1 MVAIAQPHRRGVLL
15 LVVLSVLTLFLMLGA
30 AYVAVASRAR
40 KASRAFANNVVAAT
54 AAGVSEVRLLDEA
67 FLAVARGTMA
77 SKKGGTGAAVDYI
90 GTGASSGEDLLGDKY
105 GASTVKGRVTAA
117 TKVAASSA
125 LLQLTCTATSGSIPA
140 NVSDYAGRV
149 VTLVLPGL
157 NASTRILG
165 ASGTPGA
172 PTLTIPGGPTVTGE
186 VLSDTR
192 IAAAIAKATS
202 PAVTAPT
209 LIINGREFDDSGT
222 NEPYDGFDAANPLL
236 ARVSTGTAPAAA
248 VMYSGT
254 TLNADNDGDGAPDSA
269 FTDIGLPPI
278 IDASGRAIYPE
289 AAILVV
295 DLDGRLNVNAHG
307 GATDSQTVGFYP
319 TLNPTGSNSQ
329 SRINPDTVP
338 LYQLPRGAAS
348 GPADVSLSRSLIFSN
363 TTAGTTEARVVQ
375 DATYSLAGR
384 TVGQSTTA
392 DTSTGRETPKV
403 GDIEGRFG
411 DGITSGTLAAGA
423 GAGIPNLNDVISRRS
438 DLWRATVDTSGTT
451 YVSKKFADAPGR
463 YGSPWDVKGRMR
475 IWVDD
480 FGQPVYFKPNWS
492 TAGTTDDDVVD
503 DPYEVNLTRF
513 GSRPGY
519 TQTPAGASPADNLF
533 TPAELEGLLR
543 YFDPDSLKLPRRL
556 VAINERNASSNRLLL
571 TTESWDT
578 PAIVGDKWRTVVGGT
593 FASLLSASGLA
604 APNRAQD
611 FFSTET
617 IMGHKLD
624 LNRPFHDTAYDEP
637 NDTTGMA
644 RRQMFARHLY
654 CLMIAI
660 THKNDATLVASTSR
674 RNDIARQIAQ
684 YAINVVDWRDGD
696 SVMTRFAYDPSFTL
710 GSSNWS
716 PGANDYVWGCER
728 PELLITETLAWHNR
742 CTDDLDS
749 DPSGKKV
756 VDEKDANA
764 DGVTDADD
772 DFDQRQR
779 PRGAFFVELYSP
791 WAARTATYVSGSTV
805 VRSGT
810 NARGEPVP
818 GELRT
823 TGSHGFNVMSGSTT
837 PESTISLNKVV
848 SGCPVWRLAS
858 VRGDV
863 QGGTGFDGTTRN
875 IVDPSAPGSS
885 AVVDRV
891 FYFGVPTVT
900 ALTSPTNAIN
910 GKLGAVFWTSGSTSA
925 EPSQT
930 QYVVVGTYGLGF
942 DNGTAAFTGTDVVS
956 GSAGLSYEDTIHLQF
971 DGPSGSTNSRLPATL
986 SEPVNTVPPGTSD
999 DDPYQILA
1007 TQVYGSPNKFVPDD
1021 SARPHLYDTT
1031 TRLQHTIDQPLD
1043 SILTGSTGIVSESFL
1058 VSNAALI
1065 ATDPAVAGKPLLMF
1079 NGTHE
1084 NFAVIHLQRL
1094 ADPTKAWNASTNPYI
1109 TIDSLPVDL
1118 TVMNTDVSGNNF
1130 DESGMTPYDIAN
1142 TQAGPTALTWLQTQ
1156 KSYRYQSVERGGKK
1170 TGTSK
1175 TERDIWSRRVNEA
1188 GTVLASGTVAISGTS
1203 PYSSAAILP
1212 VIRTDSPIKID
1223 NTTLLK
1229 KPTPAPAIL
1238 IPVPAAST
1246 TLTGT
1251 TDHTLREYATQTER
1265 DSRPARFI
1273 KTPNSEPQFPWL
1285 AWPNRP
1291 FGSIVDL
1298 ALVPVASP
1306 FELSARHS
1314 TAASN
1319 APTPAFFHLPRFF
1332 ESTAP
1337 ESPWDA
1343 IAGRNA
1349 GAQAS
1354 LLDFVHV
1361 PSPFPAIYTTVTPT
1375 TSNTNAL
1382 QTVGLD
1388 IFPLNQ
1394 ISSFREPGRVNV
1406 NTIPD
1411 RKVWRAL
1418 FGAVN
1423 ALGVNGDPTNPDDP
1437 SFVAASEQ
1445 AARDRLPGWNI
1456 DLFGSVASGTAG
1468 GANTSAVKSVAGF
1481 FQALPRSGSTTKQS
1495 RAAGEGFIDSF
1506 LREQN
1511 EDTNFN
1517 GTLDTGEDANGNGN
1531 LDKNDANGNGVYDV
1545 NQYRNSNEHAYFR
1558 YQTMRQLSNIVTT
1571 RSHVFGV
1578 WVTIR
1583 YVDSSG
1589 NEVSPVRRNR
1599 AFYIFDRSIPVAY
1612 EKGENHNVRDAIL
1625 LRRIIQ

>member
-1 MVAIAQPHRRGVLL
+1 MVAITNAHRRGVLL

-67 FLAVARGTMA
+67 FLAVARGTTA
-77 SKKGGTGAAVDYI
+77 LKKSGTGAAVDYI
-90 GTGASSGEDLLGDKY
+90 GTGANSGEDLLGDKY
-105 GASTVKGRVTAA
+105 GTSTAKGRVTAA

-125 LLQLTCTATSGSIPA
+125 ILQLTCTATSGSIPA

-172 PTLTIPGGPTVTGE
+172 PTLTIPGGPTVAGE
-186 VLSDTR
+186 MLSDTR

-209 LIINGREFDDSGT
+209 IIINGREFDDSGT

-236 ARVSTGTAPAAA
+236 ARLATGTTPAAA

-289 AAILVV
+289 AAVLVV

-329 SRINPDTVP
+329 SRINADTVP

-348 GPADVSLSRSLIFSN
+348 GPADVSLSRSLVFSN
-363 TTAGTTEARVVQ
+363 TTSGTTEAQIVQ
-375 DATYSLAGR
+375 NATYSLAGR
-384 TVGQSTTA
+384 TVGQSTNA

-403 GDIEGRFG
+403 GGIEGRFG
-411 DGITSGTLAAGA
+411 DGVTSGTVAGA
-423 GAGIPNLNDVISRRS
+423 VGTGVPNVNDLISRRS
-438 DLWRATVDTSGTT
+438 DLWRATIDFSGTT
-451 YVSKKFADAPGR
+451 YVSKNFADAPGR
-463 YGSPWDVKGRMR
+463 YGSPWDVKGRIR

-480 FGQPVYFKPNWS
+480 FGQPVYFKPNWF
-492 TAGTTDDDVVD
+492 TAGTNDDDVVD
-503 DPYEVNLTRF
+503 DPYEVNLTRL

-533 TPAELEGLLR
+533 TPTELEGLLR

-556 VAINERNASSNRLLL
+556 VAMNERNASSNRLLL

-611 FFSTET
+611 FFSAET

-624 LNRPFHDTAYDEP
+624 LNRPFHDTSYDEP
-637 NDTTGMA
+637 NDTTGTA

-654 CLMIAI
+654 CLMIVIA
-660 THKNDATLVASTSR
+660 HRNDATLAASTSR

-696 SVMTRFAYDPSFTL
+696 SVMTRFAYDPAFTL
-710 GSSNWS
+710 GSSSWS

-728 PELLITETLAWHNR
+728 PELLITETLAWHDR
-742 CTDDLDS
+742 RTDDLAT
-749 DPSGKKV
+749 DPSGKQV
-756 VDEKDANA
+756 TDEKDANG

-772 DFDQRQR
+772 DFDQHRR
-779 PRGAFFVELYSP
+779 PRGAFFIELYSP

-805 VRSGT
+805 VRSGSNT
-810 NARGEPVP
+810 RGEPVP
-818 GELRT
+818 AELQI
-823 TGSHGFNVMSGSTT
+823 TGSHGFNVGSGSTVA
-837 PESTISLNKVV
+837 ESTISLNKVV

-863 QGGTGFDGTTRN
+863 QGGTGIDATTKN
-875 IVDPSAPGSS
+875 IVDPSAPNST
-885 AVVDRV
+885 AQVDRV
-891 FYFGVPTVT
+891 FYFAEPTVT

-910 GKLGAVFWTSGSTSA
+910 GRLGGVFWTTGSATV
-925 EPSQT
+925 EPSQS
-930 QYVVVGTYGLGF
+930 QYVVVGTNGIGF
-942 DNGTAAFTGTDVVS
+942 DYRSSPFTGTS
-956 GSAGLSYEDTIHLQF
+956 GTNGLSHNATVHLRF
-971 DGPSGSTNSRLPATL
+971 DGPSTSSILRPATL
-986 SEPVNTVPPGTSD
+986 SEPINSSTSGATLPNR
-999 DDPYQILA
+999 DPYETLSSGTFTA
-1007 TQVYGSPNKFVPDD
+1007 AGGSPTNIYDLKAQLASPIDKPVD
-1021 SARPHLYDTT
+1021 SLLIGP
-1031 TRLQHTIDQPLD
+1031 
-1043 SILTGSTGIVSESFL
+1043 SGNVSESFRIA
-1058 VSNAALI
+1058 NAAFI
-1065 ATDPAVAGKPLLMF
+1065 AAEPSVAGKPLLMF

-1084 NFAVIHLQRL
+1084 NFAIVHLQRL
-1094 ADPTKAWNASTNPYI
+1094 ADPTSAWNISTNPYI
-1109 TIDSLPVDL
+1109 TVDSMAVDL
-1118 TVMNTDVSGNNF
+1118 TVVNTGTTFNALGTSVNQ
-1130 DESGMTPYDIAN
+1130 DEPGMTPYDITN
-1142 TQAGPTALTWLQTQ
+1142 SQADLTALTWLQTQ

-1175 TERDIWSRRVNEA
+1175 AERDIWSSRVNEA
-1188 GTVLASGTVAISGTS
+1188 GTVLASGTVVVSGTS

-1212 VIRTDSPIKID
+1212 VIRTDSAIKID

-1291 FGSIVDL
+1291 FGSVVDL

-1306 FELSARHS
+1306 FELPARHS
-1314 TAASN
+1314 TAATN

-1337 ESPWDA
+1337 ESPWGVV
-1343 IAGRNA
+1343 AGRNA

-1354 LLDFVHV
+1354 LLDFVHI
-1361 PSPFPAIYTTVTPT
+1361 PSPFTAIYTTVTPT

-1394 ISSFREPGRVNV
+1394 ISNFREPGRVNV

-1411 RKVWRAL
+1411 RSVWRGL

-1437 SFVAASEQ
+1437 NFVPPSEQ
-1445 AARDRLPGWNI
+1445 PARDRLPGWNI
-1456 DLFGSVASGTAG
+1456 DLFSSVASGTSAG
-1468 GANTSAVKSVAGF
+1468 ATTSAAKSVAGF
-1481 FQALPRSGSTTKQS
+1481 FQALPAAGSTKKLS
-1495 RAAGEGFIDSF
+1495 RNAGAGLIDDF
-1506 LREQN
+1506 VKEQN
-1511 EDTNFN
+1511 EDANFN
-1517 GTLDTGEDANGNGN
+1517 GTLDAGEDVNTDGN
-1531 LDKNDANGNGVYDV
+1531 LDQNDANKNGVYDL
-1545 NQYRNSNEHAYFR
+1545 NQHRNSDQHAYFR

-1571 RSHVFGV
+1571 RSNVFGV

-1583 YVDSSG
+1583 YVDSAG
-1589 NEVSPVRRNR
+1589 NPVTPERRNR